1 MQNDKLFLKYYT
13 FTICLKNCVHCS
25 KSNMKSPGKLLC
37 FQPVTPFEGL
47 IFRREIQNLSTLLQ
61 FFLFFTTEPVMLRAL
76 RGAQEDRSE
85 HFLSLFVTHF
95 SIFFKFLSHVRHF
108 LQEVVNAGIKYCKKM
123 AERKLF

>member
-1 MQNDKLFLKYYT
+1 
-13 FTICLKNCVHCS
+13 
-25 KSNMKSPGKLLC
+25 MKSPGKLLC

-95 SIFFKFLSHVRHF
+95 SIFFRFLSHVRHLN
-108 LQEVVNAGIKYCKKM
+108 LQEVVNAHIKYCKKM